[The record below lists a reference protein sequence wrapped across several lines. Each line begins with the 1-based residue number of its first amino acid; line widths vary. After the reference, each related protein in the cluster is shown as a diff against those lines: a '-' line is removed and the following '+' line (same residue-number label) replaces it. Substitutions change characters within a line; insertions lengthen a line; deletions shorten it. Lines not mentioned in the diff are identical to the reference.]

1 MPTAMTTN
9 QSTSTSG
16 KKLAAVEAEIAAE
29 RVAALGRSEIRL
41 RQAVEA
47 LRRFDM
53 GQSKARSR
61 DTLLKDASDA
71 CMGYV
76 VHRETMGL
84 TRENIQQL
92 RRECGVPDEV
102 WNRMGAM

>member
-1 MPTAMTTN
+1 M
-9 QSTSTSG
+9 STSE

-29 RVAALGRSEIRL
+29 RVAALGRSETRL

-47 LRRFDM
+47 LRKFDAGM
-53 GQSKARSR
+53 LRSR
-61 DTLLKDASDA
+61 SRYSLLRDASDA
-71 CMGYV
+71 CVGYV

-102 WNRMGAM
+102 WNRMGVV

>member
-1 MPTAMTTN
+1 M
-9 QSTSTSG
+9 SEKE

-29 RVAALGRSEIRL
+29 RAAALSRSEVRL

-47 LRRFDM
+47 LRRFDA
-53 GQSKARSR
+53 GVSKARSR
-61 DTLLKDASDA
+61 EILLKDASDA
-71 CMGYV
+71 CLGYV

-102 WNRMGAM
+102 WNQMGVV